1 MIVVIRK
8 ICQRKSTFQAEALKQ
23 VEMGRVEIKGES
35 NQGRKNSTSKGPKM
49 GDYTTSLKNGQKL
62 KVANV
67 LSLFGR
73 NFS

>member
-1 MIVVIRK
+1 
-8 ICQRKSTFQAEALKQ
+8 
-23 VEMGRVEIKGES
+23 MGRVEIKGES

-49 GDYTTSLKNGQKL
+49 EDYTTSLKNGQKL
-62 KVANV
+62 KVANI